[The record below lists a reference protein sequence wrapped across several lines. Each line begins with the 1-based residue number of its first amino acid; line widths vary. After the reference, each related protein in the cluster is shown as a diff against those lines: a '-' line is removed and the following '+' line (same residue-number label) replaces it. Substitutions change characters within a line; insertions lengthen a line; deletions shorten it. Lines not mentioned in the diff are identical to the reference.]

1 MASELKIRV
10 NEREWTLAAAPD
22 TPLLYVLSSELNLR
36 GPRFGCGLGQC
47 GSCSVL
53 VNGVET
59 RSCQTPVSAVEGKS
73 VITLEGLPAWYA
85 AQKKLKAV
93 PALHPV
99 QQTMIDEQAVQCG
112 YCFNGMIIKASE
124 LLSKVPRPTQAQI
137 RFAMNGHLCR
147 CGTYPRILKAV
158 ERASQKMTGVTK

>member
-1 MASELKIRV
+1 MANELKIRV
-10 NEREWTLAAAPD
+10 NERVWTVAATPD
-22 TPLLYVLSSELNLR
+22 TPLLYVLSNELNLQ

-73 VITLEGLPAWYA
+73 VTTLEGLPVWYA
-85 AQKKLKAV
+85 AQRKLRNV

-99 QQTMIDEQAVQCG
+99 QKAMIDEQAVQCG
-112 YCFNGMIIKASE
+112 YCFNGMIVKASE
-124 LLSKVPRPTQAQI
+124 LLSKVPRPTEAQI
-137 RFAMNGHLCR
+137 RSAMNGHLCR
-147 CGTYPRILKAV
+147 CGTYPTILMAV
-158 ERASQKMTGVTK
+158 QRASQAMAEVTK

>member
-1 MASELKIRV
+1 MATDIKV
-10 NEREWTLAAAPD
+10 NEQVRTVSSAPD
-22 TPLLYVLSSELNLR
+22 TPLLYVLSDELNLQ

-59 RSCQTPVSAVEGKS
+59 RACMTPLSTVAGKS
-73 VITLEGLPAWYA
+73 ITTLEGLPSWYA
-85 AQKKLKAV
+85 AQKKLAAV

-99 QQTMIDEQAVQCG
+99 QQALIEEQALQCG

-124 LLSKVPRPTQAQI
+124 LLSKNAQPNESQI
-137 RFAMNGHLCR
+137 RSAMNGHLCR
-147 CGTYPRILKAV
+147 CGTYPRVIKAIQ
-158 ERASQKMTGVTK
+158 RASIAMKGAPK